1 MQSKQVYLLL
11 QHVQSLHPAALK
23 KNYLFYGQIKTKGI
37 WDDPKEFIPW
47 VLALMIFVPCAL
59 LLKDLFIL
67 CFENIS
73 PFRAQAC
80 AILSLQLFLMSINPL
95 IIKQIKHSSHSVYHH
110 LRHTPIKL
118 TVTILLSGLNI
129 AFLQNLFCMWL
140 LLFITVSFGF
150 VRFYK
155 ENLFRTQSNDAEY
168 YQLQQLR
175 RACFWAYK
183 QTRILRFKLIFC
195 TARSK
200 AYNQLKQQL
209 NEYADL
215 HTHLFNAEH
224 QFCKKIKHV
233 NVDSYL
239 DEML

>member
-1 MQSKQVYLLL
+1 MQSKQVHLLL

-47 VLALMIFVPCAL
+47 VLALMIFVPSAL
-59 LLKDLFIL
+59 VLKDLFITF
-67 CFENIS
+67 FENIS

-80 AILSLQLFLMSINPL
+80 AILTIQLFLMMVNPL
-95 IIKQIKHSSHSVYHH
+95 IIKQIKHSSHSVYQH

-118 TVTILLSGLNI
+118 TVVILLSGLNI
-129 AFLQNLFCMWL
+129 KFLQNIFCMWL
-140 LLFITVSFGF
+140 LLFISVSFGF

-183 QTRILRFKLIFC
+183 QTLILRLKLIFC
-195 TARSK
+195 AARSESYQK
-200 AYNQLKQQL
+200 QKQKLNQ
-209 NEYADL
+209 YADL
-215 HTHLFNAEH
+215 YTHLFNTEH
-224 QFCKKIKHV
+224 QFCKKIKHL